1 MIGWCV
7 SDQNHILA
15 SSRPS
20 HGMSRRGGAAAIRPA
35 MGLEYRTAVAAPS
48 TIPEFFGGEPAA
60 RKKGRQEMPAKWSRP
75 VFSFRFYEGKISHCP
90 HCIRRLP

>member
-1 MIGWCV
+1 VC
-7 SDQNHILA
+7 LRPEPY
-15 SSRPS
+15 SRVIAAISWHEPP
-20 HGMSRRGGAAAIRPA
+20 GGAAAIRPA